1 MHMDDEKNPSKNIAS
16 TNPVATTKKSG
27 RCCCITS
34 VLLFLVLVGG
44 AAAVVFLVVFRPPGM
59 EPLES
64 EDYDVAFDKETYN
77 IVLSP
82 KEDATHEYSLI
93 WLHGLNKN
101 TRKEFNYFADQEE
114 GKRLT
119 SLNTKVLI
127 PQAGKMKLSR
137 PPPPPKKK
145 DGEDGDKGGPGGKGE
160 GPGGKKGGPG
170 GKDGLVNSWFDIL
183 EGDKPGKEKSEAD
196 W

>member
-1 MHMDDEKNPSKNIAS
+1 M
-16 TNPVATTKKSG
+16 
-27 RCCCITS
+27 
-34 VLLFLVLVGG
+34 LLFLVLVGG

-64 EDYDVAFDKETYN
+64 KDYDVAFDKETYD

-82 KEDATHEYSLI
+82 KKDVTHEYSLI

-101 TRKEFNYFADQEE
+101 TRNEFEYFAEQEE
-114 GKRLT
+114 GERLT
-119 SLNTKVLI
+119 SLNTKILI

-137 PPPPPKKK
+137 APPPKKDGYK
-145 DGEDGDKGGPGGKGE
+145 DGSPDRKEE
-160 GPGGKKGGPG
+160 GPGGKKG